1 MIAVLPLLYRFIYV
15 DATDF
20 TTHLRFAK
28 QMWEG
33 WTFYSVW
40 TVPYQTDVRG
50 ILGPKLPTATSP
62 DAVGDQP
69 FLGLSSGT
77 DVSGLW
83 LKKS

>member
-1 MIAVLPLLYRFIYV
+1 
-15 DATDF
+15 
-20 TTHLRFAK
+20 
-28 QMWEG
+28 
-33 WTFYSVW
+33 
-40 TVPYQTDVRG
+40 VPYQTDVRG